1 VRKINQSI
9 NQSMNE
15 YIDVGNKAAVF
26 PMQLHGWDVDVLNSV
41 QFSNHTGYVSFQGER
56 LLGSQLLQLLKGLQD
71 NALLSADYLL
81 TGYVGSET
89 FLSSILQVWQQLLN
103 TNPHAKYVCD
113 PVLGDQGR
121 FYVPES
127 LVQVYRE
134 QVIPQ
139 ATIVTPNAFELEQ
152 LTGCEKITSLKMAQ
166 RQCQVLHDMGPSVVF
181 LTSFQPLGQENVMMI
196 LASQRTELRT
206 LCWKLECP
214 VLPGS
219 FTGTGDLCA
228 ALILIHSA
236 NHPNNLATVLE
247 KVVNTVYAVLETTL
261 EYADK
266 DSTVKAR
273 ELRLI
278 QSKHIIEHPP
288 QRFRAVL
295 L

>member
-1 VRKINQSI
+1 MKRVLSIQSHVV
-9 NQSMNE
+9 SG
-15 YIDVGNKAAVF
+15 YVGNKAAVF

-41 QFSNHTGYVSFQGER
+41 QFSNHTGYASFQGER
-56 LLGSQLLQLLKGLQD
+56 LSGSLLLQLLKGLQD
-71 NALLSADYLL
+71 NDLLSADYLL

-89 FLSSILQVWQQLLN
+89 FLSSILQVWQQLLIQK
-103 TNPHAKYVCD
+103 PHAKYVCD

-152 LTGCEKITSLKMAQ
+152 LTGCEPISTLEMAQ
-166 RQCQVLHDMGPSVVF
+166 RQCHVLHDMGPSIVF
-181 LTSFQPLGQENVMMI
+181 LTSFQPLGQDVMMI
-196 LASQRTELRT
+196 LASQRTESRT
-206 LCWKLECP
+206 QCWKLECP

-228 ALILIHSA
+228 ALILVHSA
-236 NHPNNLATVLE
+236 NHPNDLATVLE

-266 DSTVKAR
+266 DDSTVKAR

-278 QSKHIIEHPP
+278 QSKDVMEHPP
-288 QRFRAVL
+288 KRFRAVL

>member
-1 VRKINQSI
+1 
-9 NQSMNE
+9 
-15 YIDVGNKAAVF
+15 
-26 PMQLHGWDVDVLNSV
+26 MQLHGWDVDVLNSV
-41 QFSNHTGYVSFQGER
+41 QFSNHTGYASFEGER
-56 LLGSQLLQLLKGLQD
+56 LSGQQVLLLLKGLQD
-71 NALLSADYLL
+71 NALLSSVQYLL

-89 FLSSILQVWQQLLN
+89 FLSAMLQVWQQLRHY
-103 TNPHAKYVCD
+103 NPQARYVCD

-152 LTGCEKITSLKMAQ
+152 LTGCEKITTLEMAQ
-166 RQCQVLHDMGPSVVF
+166 QQCQVLHNMGPSIVF
-181 LTSFQPLGQENVMMI
+181 LTSFQPLGENVMVI
-196 LASQRTELRT
+196 LASQRTSET
-206 LCWKLECP
+206 STQCWKLECP

-228 ALILIHSA
+228 ALILVHSA
-236 NHPNNLATVLE
+236 NHPNDVATVLE
-247 KVVNTVYAVLETTL
+247 KVVNTVYAVLEKTL
-261 EYADK
+261 EYADN
-266 DSTVKAR
+266 DPTVKAR

-278 QSKHIIEHPP
+278 QSKHVIEHPP